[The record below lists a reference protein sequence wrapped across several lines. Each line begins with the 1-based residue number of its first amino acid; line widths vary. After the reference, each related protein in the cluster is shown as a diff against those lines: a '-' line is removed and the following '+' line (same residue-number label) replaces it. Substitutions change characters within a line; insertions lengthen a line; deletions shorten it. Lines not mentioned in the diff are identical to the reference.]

1 GRPTVLMSE
10 SQAIDHPR
18 AWWKETIKRRRVRC
32 FSAALVGG
40 PRHRDYLV
48 DLGMPPDRIA
58 LGYNAVDNA
67 GIARQAE
74 AARHDDRGRR
84 GLPAGPYFLAVS
96 RFVPEKNLVRL
107 IRSFAAYRRG
117 AAGDRAWDLTL
128 CGDGP

>member
-1 GRPTVLMSE
+1 SE

-18 AWWKETIKRRRVRC
+18 VWWKEAIKRRRVRR

-58 LGYNAVDNA
+58 LGYNAADNA
-67 GIARQAE
+67 GIARQADS
-74 AARHDDRGRR
+74 ARRDDRGRR
-84 GLPAGPYFLAVS
+84 GLPSGPYFLAVS

-107 IRSFAAYRRG
+107 IGAFAAYRRG
-117 AAGDRAWDLTL
+117 VAGARAWGLVL
-128 CGDGP
+128 C